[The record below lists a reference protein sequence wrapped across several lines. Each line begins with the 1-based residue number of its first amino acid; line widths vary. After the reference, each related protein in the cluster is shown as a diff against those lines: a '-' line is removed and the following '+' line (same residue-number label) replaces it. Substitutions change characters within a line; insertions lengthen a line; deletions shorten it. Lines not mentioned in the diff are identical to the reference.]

1 MITFLYDQLIYIQ
14 FSVLFRLSAT
24 QTIHGLAIATHS
36 WIFPALW
43 RHIWHSCS

>member
-1 MITFLYDQLIYIQ
+1 MCNDYLEENAMITFLYDQLIYIQ

-36 WIFPALW
+36 
-43 RHIWHSCS
+43 